1 MNSTIGT
8 AMMQNAI
15 NVHVSFINRQPYS
28 MTSKM
33 TDELHL
39 PSWSKLA
46 LPKISTANGSR

>member
-1 MNSTIGT
+1 
-8 AMMQNAI
+8 
-15 NVHVSFINRQPYS
+15 
-28 MTSKM
+28 M